1 MPPAKEQ
8 PSYST
13 KEVNPLVLVEPVDRT
28 GQAAVRKRTDKV
40 VPVFIS
46 ASVHDYEPTDDAE
59 PPLENEKSVSVISKT
74 TAWRKR
80 KAATVSAASAN
91 KELGKINSGL
101 TLKSVNYI
109 VTKNSQIIIF
119 YLKLILRVHRPQT
132 WHSRELL
139 NGGKKSVEHSEEKKV
154 RKQYSCRN
162 CGKATSSE
170 GHTQFRGNRYHEVRF
185 VCLPLLSVR
194 SVVLWGIVETNLAPT
209 SLPLPKRVTT
219 I

>member
-101 TLKSVNYI
+101 TLK
-109 VTKNSQIIIF
+109 
-119 YLKLILRVHRPQT
+119 
-132 WHSRELL
+132 
-139 NGGKKSVEHSEEKKV
+139 
-154 RKQYSCRN
+154 
-162 CGKATSSE
+162 TS
-170 GHTQFRGNRYHEVRF
+170 
-185 VCLPLLSVR
+185 
-194 SVVLWGIVETNLAPT
+194 
-209 SLPLPKRVTT
+209 TT
-219 I
+219 L